1 MRFWKAG
8 LLSLQQHNPKQKGE
22 REAREHEKGPF
33 EVSCPNETCDIRE
46 MADSWQNKGAFE
58 PSSGPA
64 STHFTAQL
72 PKLQMKDAPGSLPD
86 PIASA
91 ICT

>member
-1 MRFWKAG
+1 MESRAIIPPIAK
-8 LLSLQQHNPKQKGE
+8 PKPEGRKGG
-22 REAREHEKGPF
+22 REHEKGAF

-46 MADSWQNKGAFE
+46 MADSWQNKAAFE
-58 PSSGPA
+58 PFLGPA
-64 STHFTAQL
+64 STRFTPHL

-91 ICT
+91 IST